1 MDRRTTRAFASG
13 LLLSSL
19 LLMGY
24 EHFYGNT
31 ESNSVKKGYK
41 SVKISDLNRLQK
53 DVDTWKSKYQQ
64 LEKEKATSVKT
75 KENPKQILDKYHL
88 SITSGMTPDKIG
100 TRLKT
105 GGIIKDS
112 KKFVQYLIDH
122 NYHSKIQVGEYELN
136 NTMSFAEIAKT
147 ITKGK

>member
-1 MDRRTTRAFASG
+1 MDRRTTRAFAFG

-19 LLMGY
+19 ILMGY
-24 EHFYGNT
+24 QQFYGNK
-31 ESNSVKKGYK
+31 ELNSVKEGYK
-41 SVKISDLNRLQK
+41 SVKISDLNRLQH
-53 DVDTWKSKYQQ
+53 DADTWKDKYNQ
-64 LEKEKATSVKT
+64 LEKEKAASVST

-88 SITSGMTPDKIG
+88 SIISGMTPDEIG
-100 TRLKT
+100 KRLKT
-105 GGIIKDS
+105 GGIIKDN

-136 NTMSFAEIAKT
+136 STMSFTEIAKT